1 MIASKITH
9 RYAKALMDLAA
20 EQKQL
25 SACLDDMVLIKETCS
40 SNHDLTLLFKSPII
54 STDKKLAIIQSI
66 FGDKTSKISEIGRAH
81 V

>member
-54 STDKKLAIIQSI
+54 MI
-66 FGDKTSKISEIGRAH
+66 EI
-81 V
+81 